1 MEIIHREGKKNRD
14 LSRSSL
20 GRAVNM
26 DYDTFYKLHNELVN
40 GQSPEVATII
50 TNAVLATN
58 P

>member
-40 GQSPEVATII
+40 GQSPEVEDK
-50 TNAVLATN
+50 
-58 P
+58 